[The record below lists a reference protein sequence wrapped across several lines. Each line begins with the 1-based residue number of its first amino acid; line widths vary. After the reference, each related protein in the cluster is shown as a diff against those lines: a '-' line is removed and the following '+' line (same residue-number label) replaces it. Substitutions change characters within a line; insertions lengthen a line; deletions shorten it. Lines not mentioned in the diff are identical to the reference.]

1 MRRIPHDSVY
11 TDRLSERALCY
22 DFPADKAFIDGL
34 HAMQS
39 YFVARGSNIDIPVV
53 RVMNTVHWLVAYLYA
68 TSCSGEQL
76 EYDAMTYN
84 SVGRDKQL
92 MYVSLIVLI
101 AMLNRTE
108 GARAKACRS
117 MMLEGRTEDFYE
129 GVSLYE
135 QWLDGGLEHYTD
147 EDFQIDLMDELNEYK
162 TKYNLAQK
170 EIYQLQKQLN
180 MKDEEKQPV
189 TNIFNGPYIANNYVQ
204 EGGKQ
209 ILSAENVYWSDSEK
223 PEIGLPE
230 TTQVD
235 AAKIDYCMYICRE
248 KLQDQGIYTIDE
260 FEQMMA
266 DASKG
271 IASDFAGFLK
281 RYKAQGVLDFMSHS
295 KKQIFENLR
304 AHYAEMRQYA
314 YPNFAAAF

>member
-39 YFVARGSNIDIPVV
+39 YFVARGSNIEIPVV

-101 AMLNRTE
+101 AMLNRTD

-117 MMLEGRTEDFYE
+117 MMLENRPEDFYE

-147 EDFQIDLMDELNEYK
+147 EDFQIDIMDEF
-162 TKYNLAQK
+162 NLLKQ
-170 EIYQLQKQLN
+170 ENQRLTYENKQLKKQYRDMEN
-180 MKDEEKQPV
+180 QFNQFNQYNAPVYQGCTINNNFYGQEQKVETAEEKQEPV
-189 TNIFNGPYIANNYVQ
+189 NNEDFFCRITQHAIETGHAQEVENELRSACVSAPKLVKAIRTNEALGYLDTKNLSSQALYDMLKEHFGLNFGVRNFTIARN
-204 EGGKQ
+204 
-209 ILSAENVYWSDSEK
+209 
-223 PEIGLPE
+223 
-230 TTQVD
+230 
-235 AAKIDYCMYICRE
+235 R
-248 KLQDQGIYTIDE
+248 
-260 FEQMMA
+260 
-266 DASKG
+266 
-271 IASDFAGFLK
+271 
-281 RYKAQGVLDFMSHS
+281 
-295 KKQIFENLR
+295 
-304 AHYAEMRQYA
+304 
-314 YPNFAAAF
+314 

>member
-34 HAMQS
+34 YAMQS
-39 YFVARGSNIDIPVV
+39 YFVARGCNIDIPVL

-76 EYDAMTYN
+76 EYDALTYN

-117 MMLEGRTEDFYE
+117 MMLENRPEDFYE

-135 QWLDGGLEHYTD
+135 QWLEGGLEHYTD
-147 EDFQIDLMDELNEYK
+147 EDFQIDLMDEVNLLKQENQRLTYENQQLK
-162 TKYNLAQK
+162 TRINMKEDENRHVTNVYNYGTYNDIHDNPHATIYATAPVPTKEEVAPNTDDEVPTTHAQNTLPFVAPEKLAQLDLYS
-170 EIYQLQKQLN
+170 I
-180 MKDEEKQPV
+180 
-189 TNIFNGPYIANNYVQ
+189 T
-204 EGGKQ
+204 
-209 ILSAENVYWSDSEK
+209 
-223 PEIGLPE
+223 
-230 TTQVD
+230 
-235 AAKIDYCMYICRE
+235 
-248 KLQDQGIYTIDE
+248 E
-260 FEQMMA
+260 FEDLYRKA
-266 DASKG
+266 VDNDAKTL
-271 IASDFAGFLK
+271 AAFLK
-281 RYKAQGVLDFMSHS
+281 KYADLKVLDFNNFT
-295 KKQIFENLR
+295 KRQIFDTLKEKFPQIRFGYRNFT
-304 AHYAEMRQYA
+304 QY
-314 YPNFAAAF
+314 F

>member
-39 YFVARGSNIDIPVV
+39 YFVARGCNIDIPVV
-53 RVMNTVHWLVAYLYA
+53 RVMNTAHWLVAYLYA

-117 MMLEGRTEDFYE
+117 MMLENRPEDFYE

-147 EDFQIDLMDELNEYK
+147 EDFLIDIMDEVNLLKQENERLTYE
-162 TKYNLAQK
+162 N
-170 EIYQLQKQLN
+170 KQL
-180 MKDEEKQPV
+180 
-189 TNIFNGPYIANNYVQ
+189 
-204 EGGKQ
+204 
-209 ILSAENVYWSDSEK
+209 
-223 PEIGLPE
+223 
-230 TTQVD
+230 
-235 AAKIDYCMYICRE
+235 
-248 KLQDQGIYTIDE
+248 
-260 FEQMMA
+260 
-266 DASKG
+266 
-271 IASDFAGFLK
+271 
-281 RYKAQGVLDFMSHS
+281 
-295 KKQIFENLR
+295 KKQIEMDQEIKHIGYNVEHMTINMSGGTLVQHADLVQASGEVVMQNEPDGKIIEEEHSCPPENDYR
-304 AHYAEMRQYA
+304 ALVRWLADEKKRGNDYYAEADYNRSKMCRNLLKIIGWWPNQDSLRKAQMRG
-314 YPNFAAAF
+314 

>member
-53 RVMNTVHWLVAYLYA
+53 RVMNTAHWLVAYLYA

-117 MMLEGRTEDFYE
+117 MMLENRPEDFYE

-135 QWLDGGLEHYTD
+135 QWLDGG
-147 EDFQIDLMDELNEYK
+147 
-162 TKYNLAQK
+162 
-170 EIYQLQKQLN
+170 
-180 MKDEEKQPV
+180 
-189 TNIFNGPYIANNYVQ
+189 
-204 EGGKQ
+204 
-209 ILSAENVYWSDSEK
+209 
-223 PEIGLPE
+223 
-230 TTQVD
+230 
-235 AAKIDYCMYICRE
+235 
-248 KLQDQGIYTIDE
+248 
-260 FEQMMA
+260 
-266 DASKG
+266 
-271 IASDFAGFLK
+271 
-281 RYKAQGVLDFMSHS
+281 
-295 KKQIFENLR
+295 
-304 AHYAEMRQYA
+304 
-314 YPNFAAAF
+314 

>member
-53 RVMNTVHWLVAYLYA
+53 RVMNTAHWLVAYLYA

-117 MMLEGRTEDFYE
+117 MMLENRPEDFYE

-147 EDFQIDLMDELNEYK
+147 EDFLIDIMDEVNLLKQENQRLTYENQQLKTRISMTNNINNFGVINIYETQNPQQQEKTQLVEDITPVETPSSAKLFCRITKHAIETGHAQEVEDALRSASVSAPKLVKAIKTNEALGYLDTQNLTSQALYDMLNEHFGLAF
-162 TKYNLAQK
+162 KYRQF
-170 EIYQLQKQLN
+170 
-180 MKDEEKQPV
+180 V
-189 TNIFNGPYIANNYVQ
+189 
-204 EGGKQ
+204 
-209 ILSAENVYWSDSEK
+209 AE
-223 PEIGLPE
+223 
-230 TTQVD
+230 
-235 AAKIDYCMYICRE
+235 R
-248 KLQDQGIYTIDE
+248 
-260 FEQMMA
+260 
-266 DASKG
+266 SK
-271 IASDFAGFLK
+271 
-281 RYKAQGVLDFMSHS
+281 
-295 KKQIFENLR
+295 
-304 AHYAEMRQYA
+304 
-314 YPNFAAAF
+314 

>member
-11 TDRLSERALCY
+11 TDRLSERALCF

-39 YFVARGSNIDIPVV
+39 YFVARGCNIDIPVV
-53 RVMNTVHWLVAYLYA
+53 RVMNTAHWLVAYLYA

-117 MMLEGRTEDFYE
+117 MMLENRTEDFYE

-147 EDFQIDLMDELNEYK
+147 EDFLIDIMDEVNLLKQENQRLTYENQQLKKQYRDMENQYNQQNNNCTVYNAPVTINNNNYYQSVNNDANEAKAEQEPVNNEDFFCRITKHAIDSGHAQEVEDELRSAAVSAPKLVKAIKTNEALGYLDTQNLTSQALYDMLNEHFGLK
-162 TKYNLAQK
+162 FGVRNFT
-170 EIYQLQKQLN
+170 
-180 MKDEEKQPV
+180 
-189 TNIFNGPYIANNYVQ
+189 IARN
-204 EGGKQ
+204 
-209 ILSAENVYWSDSEK
+209 
-223 PEIGLPE
+223 
-230 TTQVD
+230 
-235 AAKIDYCMYICRE
+235 R
-248 KLQDQGIYTIDE
+248 
-260 FEQMMA
+260 
-266 DASKG
+266 
-271 IASDFAGFLK
+271 
-281 RYKAQGVLDFMSHS
+281 
-295 KKQIFENLR
+295 
-304 AHYAEMRQYA
+304 
-314 YPNFAAAF
+314 

>member
-117 MMLEGRTEDFYE
+117 MMLENRTEDFYE

-204 EGGKQ
+204 DGGKQ

-230 TTQVD
+230 TAAQIDPATVLAIPNEGKYSEVRRYIEERVRFDEEFKRLYNDKPLTEFCSTLTKIFGWFVD
-235 AAKIDYCMYICRE
+235 
-248 KLQDQGIYTIDE
+248 
-260 FEQMMA
+260 
-266 DASKG
+266 
-271 IASDFAGFLK
+271 
-281 RYKAQGVLDFMSHS
+281 
-295 KKQIFENLR
+295 ENSLR
-304 AHYAEMRQYA
+304 RNLNRHVK
-314 YPNFAAAF
+314 

>member
-1 MRRIPHDSVY
+1 MQPDFQAQMRRIPHDSVY

-53 RVMNTVHWLVAYLYA
+53 RVMNTAHWLVAYLYA

-101 AMLNRTE
+101 AMLNRTD

-117 MMLEGRTEDFYE
+117 MMLENRTEDFYE

-147 EDFQIDLMDELNEYK
+147 EDFLIDIMDEVNLLKQENERLTYE
-162 TKYNLAQK
+162 N
-170 EIYQLQKQLN
+170 KQLKTRIS
-180 MKDEEKQPV
+180 MKEERQAPVIHVAGNYIDIHDNNHCNIYATEPPKPLDEVEPEKKQAYTPPIPKEGDYNGV
-189 TNIFNGPYIANNYVQ
+189 REYIEERKKYDEKFRIAWDSHNLKQNCDMLTRELGWLVDDHSLGTNIN
-204 EGGKQ
+204 
-209 ILSAENVYWSDSEK
+209 
-223 PEIGLPE
+223 
-230 TTQVD
+230 
-235 AAKIDYCMYICRE
+235 RH
-248 KLQDQGIYTIDE
+248 
-260 FEQMMA
+260 
-266 DASKG
+266 
-271 IASDFAGFLK
+271 
-281 RYKAQGVLDFMSHS
+281 R
-295 KKQIFENLR
+295 
-304 AHYAEMRQYA
+304 
-314 YPNFAAAF
+314 

>member
-39 YFVARGSNIDIPVV
+39 YFVARGSNIEIPVV
-53 RVMNTVHWLVAYLYA
+53 RVMNTAHWLVAYLYA

-101 AMLNRTE
+101 AMLNRTD
-108 GARAKACRS
+108 GAHAKACRS
-117 MMLEGRTEDFYE
+117 MMLENRPEDFYE

-147 EDFQIDLMDELNEYK
+147 EDFLIDIMDEVNLLKQENQRLTYENQQLKKQYRDMENQYNQFNQYNAPVYQGCTINNNFYGQEPQTEQAANETESVNESDFFCRITKHAIDSGHAQEVEDALRSASVSAPKLVKAIKTNEALGYLDTQNLTSQALYDMLNEHFGLAF
-162 TKYNLAQK
+162 KYRQF
-170 EIYQLQKQLN
+170 
-180 MKDEEKQPV
+180 V
-189 TNIFNGPYIANNYVQ
+189 
-204 EGGKQ
+204 
-209 ILSAENVYWSDSEK
+209 AE
-223 PEIGLPE
+223 
-230 TTQVD
+230 
-235 AAKIDYCMYICRE
+235 R
-248 KLQDQGIYTIDE
+248 
-260 FEQMMA
+260 
-266 DASKG
+266 SK
-271 IASDFAGFLK
+271 
-281 RYKAQGVLDFMSHS
+281 
-295 KKQIFENLR
+295 
-304 AHYAEMRQYA
+304 
-314 YPNFAAAF
+314 

>member
-39 YFVARGSNIDIPVV
+39 YFVARGSNIEIPVV

-101 AMLNRTE
+101 AMLNRTD

-117 MMLEGRTEDFYE
+117 MMLENRPEDFYE

-147 EDFQIDLMDELNEYK
+147 EDFQIDLMDELNLLKQENQRLTYE
-162 TKYNLAQK
+162 N
-170 EIYQLQKQLN
+170 KQL
-180 MKDEEKQPV
+180 KKQYRDMENQYNQFNQYNAPV
-189 TNIFNGPYIANNYVQ
+189 YQGCTITNHFYGQEPQTEQAAN
-204 EGGKQ
+204 
-209 ILSAENVYWSDSEK
+209 
-223 PEIGLPE
+223 E
-230 TTQVD
+230 TESVN
-235 AAKIDYCMYICRE
+235 E
-248 KLQDQGIYTIDE
+248 
-260 FEQMMA
+260 
-266 DASKG
+266 
-271 IASDFAGFLK
+271 SDFFCRITQHAIDSGHAQEVENALRSACVSAPKLVKAIKTNEALGYLDTQNLSSQALYDMLNEHFGLK
-281 RYKAQGVLDFMSHS
+281 FGV
-295 KKQIFENLR
+295 R
-304 AHYAEMRQYA
+304 
-314 YPNFAAAF
+314 NFTIARNR

>member
-39 YFVARGSNIDIPVV
+39 YFVARGSNIEIPVV

-101 AMLNRTE
+101 AMLNRTD
-108 GARAKACRS
+108 GAHAKACRS
-117 MMLEGRTEDFYE
+117 MMLENRTEDFYE

-147 EDFQIDLMDELNEYK
+147 EDFLIDIMDEVNLLKQENQRLTYENQQLKKQYRDMENQYNQFNQYNAPVYQGCTINNNFYGQEPQTEQAANETESVNESDFFCRITKHAIDSGHAQEVEDALRSASVSAPKLVKAIKTNEALGYLDTQNLTSQALYDMLNEHFGLAF
-162 TKYNLAQK
+162 KYRQF
-170 EIYQLQKQLN
+170 
-180 MKDEEKQPV
+180 V
-189 TNIFNGPYIANNYVQ
+189 
-204 EGGKQ
+204 
-209 ILSAENVYWSDSEK
+209 AE
-223 PEIGLPE
+223 
-230 TTQVD
+230 
-235 AAKIDYCMYICRE
+235 R
-248 KLQDQGIYTIDE
+248 
-260 FEQMMA
+260 
-266 DASKG
+266 SK
-271 IASDFAGFLK
+271 
-281 RYKAQGVLDFMSHS
+281 
-295 KKQIFENLR
+295 
-304 AHYAEMRQYA
+304 
-314 YPNFAAAF
+314 